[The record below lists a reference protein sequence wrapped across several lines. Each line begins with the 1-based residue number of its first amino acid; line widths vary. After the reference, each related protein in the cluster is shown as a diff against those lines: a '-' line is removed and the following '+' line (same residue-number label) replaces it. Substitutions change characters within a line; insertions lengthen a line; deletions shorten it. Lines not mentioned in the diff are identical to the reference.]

1 MKGQSNLW
9 DQSWKYMIMTDHSQF
24 TVSEAF
30 PGTWERPRLIIASLL
45 MVCLLSQKYKALLTC
60 FSSTEVLSLQSL
72 LVVLPILDP

>member
-9 DQSWKYMIMTDHSQF
+9 DQSWKYMIMIGHSQF

-45 MVCLLSQKYKALLTC
+45 MVYLLSQKYKALLTC

-72 LVVLPILDP
+72 LVALPILDP